1 MEIQN
6 WKCETHHLMKGEVG
20 KSEKIN
26 INFKTQLPFV
36 GMWEIGS
43 WWLIIRTG
51 GSIILE
57 GLSKWYLLQRHFK
70 LREVTSFIIWPC

>member
-26 INFKTQLPFV
+26 MDFKIQISFL
-36 GMWEIGS
+36 GMWEI
-43 WWLIIRTG
+43 
-51 GSIILE
+51 
-57 GLSKWYLLQRHFK
+57 KWVVSDL
-70 LREVTSFIIWPC
+70 